1 MKSAE
6 FGKFPGHITLPN
18 AWEPFWWQKVSYR
31 KRFVTLWE
39 MEWMNEWMNEWMS
52 EWVSEWVSECE
63 WVSGKGSQW
72 ASEPV
77 SQWVS
82 ESVSERVSG
91 WMNELYISVSF

>member
-39 MEWMNEWMNEWMS
+39 MEWMNEWMN